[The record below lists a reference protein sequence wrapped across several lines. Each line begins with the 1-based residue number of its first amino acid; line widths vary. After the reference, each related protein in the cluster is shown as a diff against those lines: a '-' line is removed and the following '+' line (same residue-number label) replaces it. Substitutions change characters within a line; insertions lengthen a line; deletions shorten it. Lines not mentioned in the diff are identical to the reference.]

1 MTETDILKRWV
12 ESGVELRV
20 TDEETGKTEVAT
32 VEESMGQFYLTNGL
46 DAEEHPNDAWILPII
61 KLIWLDDEFFISCEG
76 AFFELDD
83 ILP

>member
-1 MTETDILKRWV
+1 MTETDILKRWA
-12 ESGVELRV
+12 EAGIELRV
-20 TDEETGKTEVAT
+20 IDEKSGKSEVAT

-46 DAEEHPNDAWILPII
+46 DDKEHPYDAWSFPVI
-61 KLIWLDDEFFISCEG
+61 KLIWSDDTIFISCEG

>member
-1 MTETDILKRWV
+1 MTETDILNRWA

-20 TDEETGKTEVAT
+20 TDEETGKTEIAT
-32 VEESMGQFYLTNGL
+32 VEESMGKFYLTNGL
-46 DAEEHPNDAWILPII
+46 DAEEHPDDAWYLPII
-61 KLIWLDDEFFISCEG
+61 KLVWCDEEFFISCEG